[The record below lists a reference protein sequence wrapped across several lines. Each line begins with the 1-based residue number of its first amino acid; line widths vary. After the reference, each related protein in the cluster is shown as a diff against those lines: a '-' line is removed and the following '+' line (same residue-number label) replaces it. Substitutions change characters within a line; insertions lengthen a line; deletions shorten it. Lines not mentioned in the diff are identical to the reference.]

1 MEPLVLLTYTAIGV
15 AGLAGVAIIDTMLS
29 SRGKG
34 NGYERLRAL
43 AAELEAERAK
53 LRGCEERL
61 SILEGKV
68 EVYEKSI
75 DMFKKEKQQLLE
87 RIEKLQEQL
96 EEKKRELNHLAKENK
111 AALNLYEALQ
121 KGRIK
126 IMSSDNKE
134 CRVLVDGSIICGD
147 RLVYPEVG
155 Q

>member
-29 SRGKG
+29 SRGKD

-61 SILEGKV
+61 SVLEGQLD
-68 EVYEKSI
+68 VYKRQEELWKE
-75 DMFKKEKQQLLE
+75 EKQQLLE
-87 RIEKLQEQL
+87 RIEKLQRQL

-111 AALNLYEALQ
+111 AALNLYEALS
-121 KGRIK
+121 KGKIRIV
-126 IMSSDNKE
+126 DGDGNE
-134 CRVLVDGSIICGD
+134 CRVLVDGSIICKD
-147 RLVYPEVG
+147 KLAYPEVG
-155 Q
+155 